1 MSPQTFMAFGKQYP
15 AVADFLQKDPRLVF
29 QAPAGS
35 FVVVGILKD
44 APAVMADLKAKDPSA
59 AAELMQ
65 CFYDPHNMMAI
76 VLEQTYAQ
84 GHLAYTSPTRSNAGF
99 LTRGSG
105 PCEFCINHRWS
116 FPKGCVL
123 RQAR

>member
-1 MSPQTFMAFGKQYP
+1 
-15 AVADFLQKDPRLVF
+15 
-29 QAPAGS
+29 
-35 FVVVGILKD
+35 
-44 APAVMADLKAKDPSA
+44 MADLKAKDPSA

-76 VLEQTYAQ
+76 VLEQMYAQ

-105 PCEFCINHRWS
+105 PCEFCINHRWN
-116 FPKGCVL
+116 FL
-123 RQAR
+123 RDVSYGKPDEKKYPVGFLEKVTDVMTNGSTASSVQEVARASSVTD